1 MHKIVVLGVENVMKR
16 KKLEEMKSTV
26 SEMLELPKDI
36 MLNMPKISLI
46 GKNQILVENHKG
58 IIEYTSQRI
67 RVNST
72 IGVIRIIGDEMNL
85 RNLAAEDI
93 MISGEIKT
101 IEFI

>member
-1 MHKIVVLGVENVMKR
+1 MKR